1 MDLINYYKSIG
12 KEICSAKD
20 RIRLLMH
27 DTHFL
32 TDGELKESVL
42 RHVIRRYAPEHIKIA
57 RGFIHNG

>member
-1 MDLINYYKSIG
+1 
-12 KEICSAKD
+12 
-20 RIRLLMH
+20 MH